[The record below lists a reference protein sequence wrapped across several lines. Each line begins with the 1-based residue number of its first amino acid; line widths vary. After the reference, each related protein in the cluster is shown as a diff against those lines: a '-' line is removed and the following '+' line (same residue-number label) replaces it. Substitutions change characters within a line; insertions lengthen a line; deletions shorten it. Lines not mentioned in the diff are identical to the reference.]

1 MILAIETSCDDTCAA
16 VVEPDGRRARSNVV
30 HTQTE
35 HARYGGVVPEVASR
49 AHLERLD
56 GVISASLIEANIT
69 VDDVTHV
76 AVTVRPGLIGA
87 LLVGVA
93 AAKGLAYARSL
104 PLVPVNHLKGHVAS
118 AYLAD
123 PSLEPPFVALIA
135 SGGHTAL
142 YSVEAAGQM
151 YLLGETLDDAAGEAL
166 DKGARMLGL
175 GFPGGPEISKAA
187 KSGDPTRY
195 DFPVGLKNRDNLD
208 FSFSGLKTSLL
219 YKLKALGEEGAREEL
234 PHLAASYEAAVVAA
248 LDKEEFASVDALLKK
263 AGMTLVSTIGGASG
277 PLYGTFLLRTGTALA
292 DMAEI
297 SGAQFGAALRAGVE
311 GIVARGKAELGD
323 KTMYDA
329 WAPAVDAYDAAIDS
343 GGDVTAALQA
353 AAEAAARGRD
363 ETTPMVARK
372 GRASYLGERSA
383 GHQDPGATS
392 TTLLLESAAATL
404 S

>member
-69 VDDVTHV
+69 LDDVTHV

-219 YKLKALGEEGAREEL
+219 YKLRSLGEEGAREEL

-248 LDKEEFASVDALLKK
+248 LSRKFLRAADIHESP
-263 AGMTLVSTIGGASG
+263 TLVVAGGVAANGLLRRRLGEECEKLGLRLVVPSPELCTDNAAMIGAS
-277 PLYGTFLLRTGTALA
+277 
-292 DMAEI
+292 
-297 SGAQFGAALRAGVE
+297 
-311 GIVARGKAELGD
+311 
-323 KTMYDA
+323 
-329 WAPAVDAYDAAIDS
+329 
-343 GGDVTAALQA
+343 
-353 AAEAAARGRD
+353 AARSSSI
-363 ETTPMVARK
+363 PFPY
-372 GRASYLGERSA
+372 YLGLNARSV
-383 GHQDPGATS
+383 
-392 TTLLLESAAATL
+392 
-404 S
+404 

>member
-1 MILAIETSCDDTCAA
+1 VILAIETSCDDTCAA

-35 HARYGGVVPEVASR
+35 HARYGGVVPEIASR

-104 PLVPVNHLKGHVAS
+104 PLVPVNHLEGHVAS

-219 YKLKALGEEGAREEL
+219 YKLRSLGEEGAREEL

-248 LDKEEFASVDALLKK
+248 LSRKFLRAADIHESP
-263 AGMTLVSTIGGASG
+263 TLVVAGGVAANGLLRRRLGEECEKLGLRLVVPSPELCTDNAAMIGAS
-277 PLYGTFLLRTGTALA
+277 
-292 DMAEI
+292 
-297 SGAQFGAALRAGVE
+297 
-311 GIVARGKAELGD
+311 
-323 KTMYDA
+323 
-329 WAPAVDAYDAAIDS
+329 
-343 GGDVTAALQA
+343 
-353 AAEAAARGRD
+353 AARSSSI
-363 ETTPMVARK
+363 PFPY
-372 GRASYLGERSA
+372 YLGLNARSV
-383 GHQDPGATS
+383 
-392 TTLLLESAAATL
+392 
-404 S
+404 